1 MKRQCAL
8 TMLAL
13 AALLAVAPGPRL
25 FAKPPDNATS
35 AQATSTPAPPAPLP
49 AKPPD
54 KVTLDVRGLD
64 IDNLLQFF
72 SRTFEL
78 TVIKDPGLTGPVTI
92 MCPQPVSRQ
101 QAFDILNSVLEVRGF
116 TSLLQGNVLK
126 IVPLSK
132 AVQSDV
138 GVTVGRSTAQG
149 GDQVVTQVVPIKNA
163 VATQLQ
169 VDLTPLISTGASL
182 IANSSSNTLTIT
194 DYASNISR
202 ILRIIEQL
210 DSEQAADVKVFP
222 LVYAQAADA
231 AQTLTQ
237 YFFTQARLSTQA
249 NVGGP
254 GPGFLQ
260 RLTGAISAAAG
271 GRGQVAGGPAGQAV
285 PDTRTNSVIVTA
297 NKDRM
302 DAIGNVIKSLDK
314 PVEYRGTLSVV
325 HLDRANAQD
334 VATALNQ
341 ALGARTTTPARTT
354 SSTTSRLSTSLSGQ
368 RSRYT
373 PSTLP
378 RVGSQQSPAVQDP
391 QAEPT
396 ALGQAP
402 AEGSAGAAGAARS
415 GQVQVA
421 QLPQG
426 RSRPT
431 QSTVGVGRGAEGQIV
446 NVLEAA
452 GNVSV
457 VAEPNTNSL
466 IISAPP
472 EYSEMVG
479 QLISELDQAPLQVL
493 IEAIVAEVSL
503 NAEQKLGL
511 EWTWTEKNHLGQ
523 ANTTGTFST
532 DFGLAS
538 QTSGG
543 FRYSVAGQTLNT
555 LLYALATDSNV
566 SILSTPRIFTSNNRP
581 AEINISTQTPYVSTV
596 RTSDVTAAQ
605 TYSVDYV
612 DVGVILQVTPQI
624 APDGTVTMQVVQEA
638 NELLGYQPFGA
649 NVSAPIVAQ
658 RTAQATIMAADGQT
672 IILGGIIRDNKTRV
686 IKKVPLLGDLPLI
699 GNLFRSTDVTKE
711 KSELIV
717 FLTPKVVRTKEE
729 AAALTESQKQQTAV
743 RLPAPPVEKSPAP
756 SKPSK

>member
-72 SRTFEL
+72 SRTFAL
-78 TVIKDPGLTGPVTI
+78 TVIKDPNLAGPVTI
-92 MCPQPVSRQ
+92 MCPQPVTQ
-101 QAFDILNSVLEVRGF
+101 QEALDILNSVLEVRGF
-116 TSLLQGNVLK
+116 TSLLRGNVLK
-126 IVPLSK
+126 IVPLAK
-132 AVQSDV
+132 AVQSNV
-138 GVTVGRSTAQG
+138 GVTVGPSVTQE
-149 GDQVVTQVVPIKNA
+149 GDQVITQMVTLKSA
-163 VATQLQ
+163 DATQLQ
-169 VDLTPLISTGASL
+169 SELSPLVSAGASI
-182 IANSSSNTLTIT
+182 IANSASNTLTIT
-194 DYASNISR
+194 DYASNIAR
-202 ILRIIEQL
+202 MLRIVDQL
-210 DSEQAADVKVFP
+210 DSEQAAETRVFP
-222 LVYAQAADA
+222 LIYAQANDVAQVITQVFFGQPRLPIRPGTIPPDWQRRLVGVVA
-231 AQTLTQ
+231 AT
-237 YFFTQARLSTQA
+237 S
-249 NVGGP
+249 
-254 GPGFLQ
+254 
-260 RLTGAISAAAG
+260 G
-271 GRGQVAGGPAGQAV
+271 GRSPLIGAPAGQVVA
-285 PDTRTNSVIVTA
+285 DTRTNSVIVTTSKERIQTIA
-297 NKDRM
+297 Q
-302 DAIGNVIKSLDK
+302 VIESLDK

-368 RSRYT
+368 GSRYT

-378 RVGSQQSPAVQDP
+378 RVGSQQSPAVQNP
-391 QAEPT
+391 QAEP
-396 ALGQAP
+396 ARAGQAP

-426 RSRPT
+426 TSRST
-431 QSTVGVGRGAEGQIV
+431 QSTIGVGRGAEGQIV

-452 GNVSV
+452 GNASV

-472 EYSEMVG
+472 EYSEMLG
-479 QLISELDQAPLQVL
+479 RLIAELDQAPLQVL

-511 EWTWTEKNHLGQ
+511 EWTWTEKNHFGQ

-543 FRYSVAGQTLNT
+543 FRYSLAGQSLNT

-686 IKKVPLLGDLPLI
+686 TKKVPLLGDLPLI

-717 FLTPKVVRTKEE
+717 FLTPKVVRTKQE
-729 AAALTESQKQQTAV
+729 AAALTECQKQQTAV

-756 SKPSK
+756 PQPSK